1 MTLGEEIR
9 KYRKEHS
16 LSLDQFAFKTGLS
29 KSYLSMLEN
38 NKDPRG
44 KPINPSLD
52 TIKKVA
58 AVCGPGEVLNSMLSH
73 ADFKRH
79 DDIDDYAKFIMYCY
93 QHATKVQKE
102 KVLEIL
108 NVKEQWARYQEIKEF
123 LSSEA

>member
-9 KYRKEHS
+9 KYRKEHG

-44 KPINPSLD
+44 KPIRPSLD

-58 AVCGPGEVLNSMLSH
+58 AVCGPSEALNSMLSH
-73 ADFKRH
+73 ADFKRQ
-79 DDIDDYAKFIMYCY
+79 DDIDDHAKFVMYCY
-93 QHATKVQKE
+93 KHATKEQQE

-123 LSSEA
+123 LSSET

>member
-44 KPINPSLD
+44 KPISPSLD

-58 AVCGPGEVLNSMLSH
+58 AVCGPSETLNSMLAH
-73 ADFKRH
+73 ADFKKQ
-79 DDIDDYAKFIMYCY
+79 DDADDHAKFVMYCY
-93 QHATKVQKE
+93 KHATKKQQE

-108 NVKEQWARYQEIKEF
+108 DVKEQWARYQEIKEV
-123 LSSEA
+123 LSSET